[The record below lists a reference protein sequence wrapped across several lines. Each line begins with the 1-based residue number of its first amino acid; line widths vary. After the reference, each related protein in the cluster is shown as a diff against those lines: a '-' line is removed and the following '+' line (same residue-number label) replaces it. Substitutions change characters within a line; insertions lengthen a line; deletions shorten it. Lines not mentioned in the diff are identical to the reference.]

1 MSGRSVGA
9 LADCLYKG
17 VIMDH
22 KTVVGWAKNIM
33 ADCKRNGLTEQ
44 QTRDR
49 IYNAAL
55 MVFSDDDDTITP
67 EAVQKAKSVLG
78 AVMPGATSPALMV
91 ATTPPDS
98 M

>member
-1 MSGRSVGA
+1 
-9 LADCLYKG
+9 
-17 VIMDH
+17 MDH
-22 KTVVGWAKNIM
+22 KTVVGWAKNIK
-33 ADCKRNGLTEQ
+33 ADCKRKGLTEQ

-55 MVFSDDDDTITP
+55 MVFSDDDTITP
-67 EAVQKAKSVLG
+67 EAVGKAKRVLG

-91 ATTPPDS
+91 ATSPPENG